1 MKKYIAALAILISLI
16 SIDLRLPGV
25 SSLAQSLNN
34 QVKIM
39 KIDVASGSPALNEVY
54 VSVLGPYPD
63 HFFISGLTR
72 EAFTVYEDDALVT
85 LRDVSTQEVGLAV
98 VILIDR
104 SGSMREGGVQKSEL
118 RVDSARQAALA
129 LIDMLDP
136 TADLVGII
144 GFHDEISPTL
154 EMTHDTGAAHNM
166 LYDQNV
172 ITAEDGRNT
181 ALYNSTYQ
189 ALDWLINNPD
199 PVIKERLDQMQRVVI
214 VFTDGRN
221 TEPGFSA
228 ENVRDR
234 ALEFGIPIYTVGVD
248 TNKSWDSNVLPELEA
263 QFEDADWLARSTDA
277 RYLHLGSPAEGDEL
291 LLFFNGLASQRIQY
305 RLTYN
310 TQAAEGPH
318 TLRVQVTATDKSGQS
333 RVAEGRTGF
342 TGWLQLPTIRLTT
355 PADGFRVEREPGAA
369 IPVEAEVSFPDGISR
384 PLERVDFL
392 ASGTRIGSADTS
404 SDNVHYRFDWEV
416 SDVRGGEY
424 TLTAKAYDSVLDTL
438 GPAESA
444 NQVTGTVIE
453 PPPPPTPAPTFTEAA
468 VTWVKTNW
476 LALMLAPAVIA
487 LFILLTATRRQVAQG
502 VRTVTSTAT
511 GVLKGITRPLG
522 PSRAPAKLVI
532 VRGANVGR
540 EFKLDAQVI
549 KVGRDPQFCDFALYD
564 QYTSNPHFTIT
575 RGQILDFYI
584 QDEGSRNGTLLNGQA
599 LPSRQQV
606 RLSFDS
612 VIRAGETELS
622 FKRIGGIT
630 RPLPRPTQQVPPP
643 P

>member
-333 RVAEGRTGF
+333 RVAEGGTG
-342 TGWLQLPTIRLTT
+342 LPL
-355 PADGFRVEREPGAA
+355 
-369 IPVEAEVSFPDGISR
+369 
-384 PLERVDFL
+384 
-392 ASGTRIGSADTS
+392 
-404 SDNVHYRFDWEV
+404 
-416 SDVRGGEY
+416 
-424 TLTAKAYDSVLDTL
+424 DSK
-438 GPAESA
+438 S
-444 NQVTGTVIE
+444 
-453 PPPPPTPAPTFTEAA
+453 
-468 VTWVKTNW
+468 
-476 LALMLAPAVIA
+476 
-487 LFILLTATRRQVAQG
+487 
-502 VRTVTSTAT
+502 
-511 GVLKGITRPLG
+511 
-522 PSRAPAKLVI
+522 
-532 VRGANVGR
+532 VG
-540 EFKLDAQVI
+540 
-549 KVGRDPQFCDFALYD
+549 
-564 QYTSNPHFTIT
+564 
-575 RGQILDFYI
+575 
-584 QDEGSRNGTLLNGQA
+584 GSRESY
-599 LPSRQQV
+599 SR
-606 RLSFDS
+606 
-612 VIRAGETELS
+612 
-622 FKRIGGIT
+622 
-630 RPLPRPTQQVPPP
+630 
-643 P
+643 